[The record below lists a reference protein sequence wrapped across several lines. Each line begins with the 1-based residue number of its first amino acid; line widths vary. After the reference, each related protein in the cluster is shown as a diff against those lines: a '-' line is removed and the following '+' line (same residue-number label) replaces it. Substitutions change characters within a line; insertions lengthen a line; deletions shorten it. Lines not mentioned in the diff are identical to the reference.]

1 MMLMIMDITIGMVI
15 LMITALILVWLFCPQ
30 QLMTIVLMIT
40 TKNNDKTT
48 MMIVLMTTSDH
59 DIYSAE

>member
-40 TKNNDKTT
+40 TKNNDKN
-48 MMIVLMTTSDH
+48 H
-59 DIYSAE
+59 DDDSLDDNLRS